1 MQRRH
6 STAWSKPCIDPY
18 LIITLSPTFQWNM
31 IFTIF
36 TPARGQVAVLWNNYV
51 IPELWDLAHVK
62 KKKQLKLYVYL
73 LK

>member
-1 MQRRH
+1 
-6 STAWSKPCIDPY
+6 
-18 LIITLSPTFQWNM
+18 M
-31 IFTIF
+31 ILTIF

-62 KKKQLKLYVYL
+62 KKKKQLKLYVYL